1 MLSMCKGFPSKPATL
16 PDARKRVAEWLA
28 KRGLSRSDLSIDNGS
43 GLSHEEKGRAM
54 AMVQLLRQAW
64 GAPYAGDLLKS
75 LPVAGEDGTL
85 SARMKSSIAK
95 GKAFLKTGTLTDTRA
110 LAGYVQAR
118 SGKTYAVAAI
128 INDPKA
134 GKGVAALDAFIA
146 WIVDNG

>member
-1 MLSMCKGFPSKPATL
+1 
-16 PDARKRVAEWLA
+16 
-28 KRGLSRSDLSIDNGS
+28 
-43 GLSHEEKGRAM
+43 
-54 AMVQLLRQAW
+54 
-64 GAPYAGDLLKS
+64 
-75 LPVAGEDGTL
+75 
-85 SARMKSSIAK
+85 MKSSIAK

-128 INDPKA
+128 INDPHA